1 MICRPVKIWPVLG
14 VNLRAS
20 NMITSDVKKEI
31 KEVDITDTN
40 PNNIYK
46 TKKNFTGSCTQR
58 STRKIAIE
66 LDKQHNK
73 HHVQLIKAATGTPV
87 SLYRPIALI

>member
-1 MICRPVKIWPVLG
+1 MNSFCDNLASYLFAAHFEKNTCTLKGTMICRPVKIWPILG

-20 NMITSDVKKEI
+20 NMITNDVKKEI

-40 PNNIYK
+40 LNNIYK

-58 STRKIAIE
+58 STRKNCNQA
-66 LDKQHNK
+66 
-73 HHVQLIKAATGTPV
+73 
-87 SLYRPIALI
+87 